1 MKVFGILLLLVA
13 LATVNVNAE
22 YTFVRGKPEEA
33 IVVEADVVGVKN
45 GTKSSG
51 ATGATGA
58 TGGNHLVVFK
68 EDAPEVVS
76 EKKFEDLKKESA
88 SITGPE
94 VLKGFVPEIL
104 DTKVKKHWDKKDQ
117 KKKNQEADAK
127 AESSEAGAEG
137 EDVEDIKPETEEA
150 IKPEKEKLL
159 ANKLDLD

>member
-1 MKVFGILLLLVA
+1 MG
-13 LATVNVNAE
+13 
-22 YTFVRGKPEEA
+22 
-33 IVVEADVVGVKN
+33 VVGVKN

-104 DTKVKKHWDKKDQ
+104 DAKVKKHWDKKDQ
-117 KKKNQEADAK
+117 KKKDQEVDAK
-127 AESSEAGAEG
+127 AESSEAGAKG
-137 EDVEDIKPETEEA
+137 EDEEDIKPEKENENEEEE
-150 IKPEKEKLL
+150 KPEAVPVSKVDADEANDKEEDEALTG
-159 ANKLDLD
+159 ATYRTRTRV